1 MYLYHSDTQTTGPEE
16 LERPR
21 GNFPSNF
28 LKISFT
34 TKHGGGIFFLSGFFS
49 RTVTIHRTA
58 GEGGSYLF
66 NFSVPLPPAPQILT
80 H

>member
-16 LERPR
+16 MERPR

-34 TKHGGGIFFLSGFFS
+34 TKHDVGIFFLSVFFFTNLNDSQDS
-49 RTVTIHRTA
+49 RGRGKV
-58 GEGGSYLF
+58 SF
-66 NFSVPLPPAPQILT
+66 
-80 H
+80 

>member
-16 LERPR
+16 MERPR

-34 TKHGGGIFFLSGFFS
+34 TKHGGGIFFYQFFFS
-49 RTVTIHRTA
+49 WALTIHRTA
-58 GEGGSYLF
+58 GEGGSYFL
-66 NFSVPLPPAPQILT
+66 NSSLPLPPAPQILT